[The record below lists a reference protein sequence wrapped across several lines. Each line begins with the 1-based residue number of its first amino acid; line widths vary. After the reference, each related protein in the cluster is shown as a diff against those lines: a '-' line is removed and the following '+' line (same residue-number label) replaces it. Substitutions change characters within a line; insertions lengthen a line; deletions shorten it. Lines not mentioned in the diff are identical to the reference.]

1 MTCEKAMEL
10 LVGARDARSLPLLAK
25 LHLRRCASCGREA
38 RRLDMAMASLRDLLP
53 PAPDL
58 SEAVMTAIRGDPL
71 HLSETVS
78 WGKWIGVGFLIMLS
92 IAVAP
97 FGSDFGWLSS
107 LMGDSFRLPFALT
120 LGLAMTVYC
129 SLFIASHLDELT
141 ERFKLGRR

>member
-38 RRLDMAMASLRDLLP
+38 RRLDMAMASL
-53 PAPDL
+53 
-58 SEAVMTAIRGDPL
+58 GDPL